1 MNVCL
6 CFLPGKGRVGRF
18 SMADEVDADS
28 LEDSGE
34 EQLDMDDLL
43 ELRGALSRACSLSRA
58 HVPPRRPR

>member
-1 MNVCL
+1 
-6 CFLPGKGRVGRF
+6 
-18 SMADEVDADS
+18 MADEVDADS